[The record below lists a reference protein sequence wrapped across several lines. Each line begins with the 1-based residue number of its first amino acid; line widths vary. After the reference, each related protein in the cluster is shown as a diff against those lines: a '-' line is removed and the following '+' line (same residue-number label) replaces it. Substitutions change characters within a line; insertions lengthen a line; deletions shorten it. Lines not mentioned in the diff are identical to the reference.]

1 MNGRPQPPVPS
12 SPHVVDIQRRRR
24 TEAFNQRLRVA
35 DRFILDRQFDKAWL
49 ELAEAAKLEPNH
61 PMLDT
66 FKERLEYCQKM
77 DSSSPTN
84 SVQTPSEIPET
95 SAPDQPSTKPES
107 APLPPQADRTPREG
121 GR

>member
-1 MNGRPQPPVPS
+1 MNGRPQPPAPS

-24 TEAFNQRLRVA
+24 SEAFNQRLRIA

-66 FKERLEYCQKM
+66 FKERLECCPKK
-77 DSSSPTN
+77 D
-84 SVQTPSEIPET
+84 
-95 SAPDQPSTKPES
+95 
-107 APLPPQADRTPREG
+107 LPPPGGSHHRGGAARRASAAVPPSPRPQPRPSPRRGDRRDRTAR
-121 GR
+121 

>member
-1 MNGRPQPPVPS
+1 MNGRPQPPAPS

-24 TEAFNQRLRVA
+24 SEAFNQRLRIA

-66 FKERLEYCQKM
+66 FKGGLECWQKKPPPAPAVPAKAWRATQAPP
-77 DSSSPTN
+77 SPIH
-84 SVQTPSEIPET
+84 P
-95 SAPDQPSTKPES
+95 APNPAP
-107 APLPPQADRTPREG
+107 APLPAEAIAAIERR
-121 GR
+121 